1 MGSRRSGD
9 RVPSASLHETARSS
23 CFPLTAG
30 VRVFIPPC
38 IPTEKTEPPTGPN
51 WIHEVKFDGW
61 RVQIHSRPKLRI
73 FSRNGKD
80 FSKRFPLSVELP
92 PCIID
97 AEVVADTGSGGG
109 HDFYELLRKNPRVSF
124 WCFDL
129 LSLDGKDWRPLPL
142 SERRA
147 RLEKLLVGTSL
158 MFSEAFDD
166 PLMLLERAEQFRLE
180 GVVSKRV
187 DLPYC
192 SGRRPEWVKV
202 KASWWREKNRAR
214 YEKMRGRTKQ

>member
-1 MGSRRSGD
+1 
-9 RVPSASLHETARSS
+9 
-23 CFPLTAG
+23 
-30 VRVFIPPC
+30 VFIPPC
-38 IPTEKTEPPTGPN
+38 IPTEKKEPPSGPN

-61 RVQIHSRPKLRI
+61 RVQIHSRPELRI

-80 FSKRFPLSVELP
+80 FTKRFPLSVDLP

-97 AEVVADTGSGGG
+97 AEVVADAGDSG
-109 HDFYELLRKNPRVSF
+109 HDFYELLSKNPRVSF

-129 LSLDGKDWRPLPL
+129 LTLDGEDLRPLPL

-147 RLEKLLVGTSL
+147 RLEKLLSGSPL

-166 PLMLLERAEQFRLE
+166 PLMLLERAEEFRLE
-180 GVVSKRV
+180 GVVSKRL
-187 DLPYC
+187 DFPYR

-202 KASWWREKNRAR
+202 KARWWREANQDR
-214 YEKMRGRTKQ
+214 YEMMRGKISRGNDAT